1 MVKYNRNIKLLLVL
15 VKRILNNNL
24 LGCIHPSN
32 KLKLSRCMSKNLN
45 FDVLN
50 IIINFIGYEFI
61 VDKYVNNLNLYN
73 IVKTINDNE
82 GIIGLFISF
91 RQYPNY
97 NFSYDKYIFK
107 TEDYIVRRNIIEVIE
122 FEKVHPIVNKKK
134 RIYKQS
140 FVNNNKKNLNLL
152 LSQTVSRIKSILIDG
167 KLEEKLKVLE
177 VILSKYL
184 TKKSKFKRLDD
195 TMDFNRFRLDLLKF
209 YRHIDSFMKIV

>member
-107 TEDYIVRRNIIEVIE
+107 TEDYIERRNIIEVIE

-140 FVNNNKKNLNLL
+140 FVNNNKHNNLAGNKYVISGLFSYLGKDKDDESTEKIKIQGVMAILTGLVTWIL
-152 LSQTVSRIKSILIDG
+152 LSKIY
-167 KLEEKLKVLE
+167 KV
-177 VILSKYL
+177 
-184 TKKSKFKRLDD
+184 
-195 TMDFNRFRLDLLKF
+195 
-209 YRHIDSFMKIV
+209 